1 MRDNLKKNIDESIF
15 LKKKLYE
22 KKYKK
27 IINEII
33 EILYSKIMKNKKIFI
48 CGNGGSAAD
57 AQHLSTEF
65 LVRLNPKKNRKP
77 YPMFTLTSDP
87 TNMSAIGN
95 DFGFENIFKRNL
107 EASANKGDVLIAL
120 STSGKSK
127 NIINA
132 LKFADKIGVYSISLL
147 GMGGGDCK
155 NLSDLN
161 LIVPSKNV
169 ARIQETHMF
178 LGHYMLNEVEKK
190 LIRSN
195 Y

>member
-33 EILYSKIMKNKKIFI
+33 EILYSKIIKNKKIFI

>member
-1 MRDNLKKNIDESIF
+1 MSDSLKKSINESIS
-15 LKKKLYE
+15 LKKKLNE

-27 IINEII
+27 FIKKIIDILYLAIIN
-33 EILYSKIMKNKKIFI
+33 NHRIFI

-77 YPMFTLTSDP
+77 YPLFTLTSDS

-95 DFGFENIFKRNL
+95 DYGFENIFKRNL
-107 EASANKGDVLIAL
+107 EANANKGDILITL

-127 NIINA
+127 NIVNV
-132 LKFADKIGVYSISLL
+132 LNFAKKIGVYSIAFL
-147 GMGGGDCK
+147 GMKGGRCK
-155 NLSDLN
+155 DISDLN
-161 LIVPSKNV
+161 LIVPSNDV
-169 ARIQETHMF
+169 ARIQEIHMF
-178 LGHYMLNEVEKK
+178 LGHFILNEVEKK
-190 LIRSN
+190 LIKLN

>member
-1 MRDNLKKNIDESIF
+1 MLDTLKKSIDEAIY
-15 LKKKLYE
+15 LKKKLNE
-22 KKYKK
+22 RKFK
-27 IINEII
+27 IIINQII
-33 EILYSKIMKNKKIFI
+33 DILYFSIKNNHRIFI

-77 YPMFTLTSDP
+77 YPLFTLTADP

-95 DFGFENIFKRNL
+95 DYGFDNIFKRNL
-107 EASANKGDVLIAL
+107 EANANRGDILIAL

-127 NIINA
+127 NVINV
-132 LKFADKIGVYSISLL
+132 LKFAKKIGVYSISFL
-147 GMGGGDCK
+147 GNKGGSCK

-161 LIVPSKNV
+161 LIVPSNNV
-169 ARIQETHMF
+169 ARIQEIHMF
-178 LGHYMLNEVEKK
+178 LGHFILNEVEKK
-190 LIRSN
+190 LIKLN

>member
-22 KKYKK
+22 NKYKK

-33 EILYSKIMKNKKIFI
+33 ETLYSKIIDNKKIFI

-77 YPMFTLTSDP
+77 YPLFTLTSDP

>member
-1 MRDNLKKNIDESIF
+1 MRDNLKKSIDESIF

-33 EILYSKIMKNKKIFI
+33 EILYLKIINNNKIFI

-77 YPMFTLTSDP
+77 YPMFTLTSDS

-107 EASANKGDVLIAL
+107 EASANKGDILIAL

-127 NIINA
+127 NIINV
-132 LKFADKIGVYSISLL
+132 LKFANKIGVYSISLL
-147 GMGGGDCK
+147 GMRGGDCK
-155 NLSDLN
+155 YLSDLN

-178 LGHYMLNEVEKK
+178 LGHFILNEVEKK